1 MLTVTPLSQDTLLT
15 YPALHTYCSS
25 SPSPPVPKKKRT
37 RRAGR
42 RIRAAHELNRNSLP
56 PASPPT
62 HPVSTLIVD
71 TPTSLPAPSRPP
83 PASSLYSESPLTRSI
98 IEPVLQNLVNKI
110 LDIVREKVEWIV
122 SNVEEL
128 DDRVHERLAGE
139 IRRLEKVILTG
150 DSHLL
155 HFPWHDPLFDHSL
168 TGDSQYSKPP

>member
-1 MLTVTPLSQDTLLT
+1 
-15 YPALHTYCSS
+15 
-25 SPSPPVPKKKRT
+25 
-37 RRAGR
+37 
-42 RIRAAHELNRNSLP
+42 
-56 PASPPT
+56 
-62 HPVSTLIVD
+62 
-71 TPTSLPAPSRPP
+71 
-83 PASSLYSESPLTRSI
+83 LTRSI